1 MNEKRLLF
9 VVCRCHKEGKI
20 GMISSENTHKMIF
33 INVFLIYVSQAN
45 IEKCHTLISF
55 SGLCTLWQLP

>member
-33 INVFLIYVSQAN
+33 INVFLTSLAQPN
-45 IEKCHTLISF
+45 IKKF
-55 SGLCTLWQLP
+55 